1 MDINKIILSENLFIS
16 SSSSSSSSEIE
27 PEIDVAKVSNFLKLM
42 LSTKEYVDAIIVGHL
57 APYILDPLL
66 LDFIV
71 VLRRNPI
78 ELKRVYEKRVYSEK
92 KISDNLISEILG
104 IISYDF
110 LEKFNK
116 KILTELEIVE
126 NVLPSIHAQ
135 KIIDM
140 YNNKNS
146 REFGM
151 IDWLSVIQT
160 NPQMHKFL
168 YNVY

>member
-1 MDINKIILSENLFIS
+1 LDINKIILSENLFIS
-16 SSSSSSSSEIE
+16 SSTSSSEIE
-27 PEIDVAKVSNFLKLM
+27 PEIDVAKISNFLKLM

-66 LDFIV
+66 LDFVV

-78 ELKRVYEKRVYSEK
+78 ELKRINEKRGYSEK

-110 LEKFNK
+110 LKKFNK
-116 KILTELEIVE
+116 KNLTELEIVE
-126 NVLPSIHAQ
+126 NVLPSIYAQ

-160 NPQMHKFL
+160 NPQMYKFL